1 MVTSDILKKILIKVC
16 EKEIDLTQLNETD
29 NLFEYYEMDSLEIV
43 NFLFEIETTF
53 NIVLEDEDYNP
64 EKVGTVTNLIKLI
77 DERKKNED

>member
-1 MVTSDILKKILIKVC
+1 MVTSDILEKILIKVC
-16 EKEIDLTQLNETD
+16 EKEIVITQLNETD

>member
-1 MVTSDILKKILIKVC
+1 
-16 EKEIDLTQLNETD
+16 
-29 NLFEYYEMDSLEIV
+29 MDSLEIV

>member
-1 MVTSDILKKILIKVC
+1 MVTSDILEKILIKVC
-16 EKEIDLTQLNETD
+16 EKEIVITQLNETD

-77 DERKKNED
+77 DERKK